1 MRNGRP
7 SLAARWEAAQRLRLE
22 RTRPSTPGGDVEA
35 ERRLYRSVAGHVNM
49 PFGRAAALVQRT
61 HLVDAQV
68 ASALGRGTAQVVL
81 LGAGDD
87 GRALRF
93 GGGAVRWF
101 EVDGPDAQAHKR
113 GRLAALGISTA
124 ATTYLGLDLRVDEAA
139 AGRGDDLGAALQA
152 AGHDAAAPSLFV
164 AEGVFDTLTL
174 EAAASTCGVLRA
186 RAAAGSVLVA
196 AFSVEDERRGPAQ
209 ALRSATGLL
218 RQVAAEPRRH
228 QWRHGDPQKLVVV
241 TGWRVTHMET
251 SAERRLDPGAQM
263 VMLVC
268 EPDRARSD

>member
-1 MRNGRP
+1 MRAGRP
-7 SLAARWEAAQRLRLE
+7 SLSVRWEAAQRLRLE

-35 ERRLYRSVAGHVNM
+35 ERRFYRSVVGNVNV
-49 PFGRAAALVQRT
+49 PFGRAAALAQRT

-68 ASALGRGTAQVVL
+68 ASALGRGTTQIVL
-81 LGAGDD
+81 FGAAGD

-101 EVDGPDAQAHKR
+101 EVDGPAAQAGKR
-113 GRLAALGISTA
+113 DRLGALGISTA
-124 ATTYLGLDLRVDEAA
+124 ATTYLALDLRVHDA
-139 AGRGDDLGAALQA
+139 AGPGDDLAAALES

-196 AFSVEDERRGPAQ
+196 AFSVVSEGRGPAQ
-209 ALRSATGLL
+209 ALRSATGAL
-218 RQVAAEPRRH
+218 RQVAAEPRR
-228 QWRHGDPQKLVVV
+228 QAWRPGDPQKLVVV
-241 TGWRVTHMET
+241 TGWRVTHRET
-251 SAERRLDPGAQM
+251 SAERRLDPGAHM
-263 VMLVC
+263 VILVC
-268 EPDRARSD
+268 EPDPSRSD